1 MRCLLR
7 LLLRALACAPLVP
20 LAATA
25 QAQSWPAKP
34 VKMIASFAPGSAP
47 DIIARLVADQ
57 LSRAWGQPVLVEN
70 KPGGGNVIGAQVAA
84 RAAPDGNTLY
94 FATAAALV
102 TNPYTF
108 KSLPYDPAR
117 DFAPI
122 GIVGKTPF
130 LILAHPSVPAKTL
143 AELIAL
149 DKAQPGKLAFAT
161 DGPRNFS
168 GMAAAWLN
176 KLAGTSIVQ
185 IPYASMPQG
194 VQDTLAGRTQ
204 LVILAPAIAATH
216 VKRGALRPL
225 AETWARRVPGMQD
238 LQPVADLFPGYDLI
252 GWFALVAPSA
262 TPDAIIRRA
271 NRDLDH
277 ALKQDA
283 VSQRLREMG
292 VYTEGAETPEAAK
305 AFIAAE
311 LARWGRVVKE
321 IGVEPE

>member
-1 MRCLLR
+1 MTTLR
-7 LLLRALACAPLVP
+7 AARRALAGAL
-20 LAATA
+20 LWSFAAVA
-25 QAQSWPAKP
+25 LAQSWPAKP
-34 VKMIASFAPGSAP
+34 VKMVASFAPGSAP
-47 DIIARLVADQ
+47 DIVARLIADQ
-57 LSRAWGQPVLVEN
+57 LTRAWGQPVLVEN
-70 KPGGGNVIGAQVAA
+70 KPGGSNVIGAQLAA
-84 RAAPDGNTLY
+84 RAAPDGYTLY

-117 DFAPI
+117 DFTPI

-130 LILAHPSVPAKTL
+130 LVLAHPGVPAKTL

-185 IPYASMPQG
+185 IPYAAMPQG

-204 LVILAPAIAATH
+204 LVILAPAIAAGH

-225 AETWARRVPGMQD
+225 AETWAKRVPGMQD
-238 LQPVADLFPGYDLI
+238 LQPVAEILPGFDLI

-271 NRDLDH
+271 NGDLDR
-277 ALKQDA
+277 ALKAQT

-292 VYTEGAETPEAAK
+292 VYSDGAETPEAARD
-305 AFIAAE
+305 FIAAE

-321 IGVEPE
+321 IGLEPE

>member
-1 MRCLLR
+1 MTTFGRVRRSLVCA
-7 LLLRALACAPLVP
+7 LLLSF
-20 LAATA
+20 AASA

-34 VKMIASFAPGSAP
+34 VKLVASFAPGSAP
-47 DIIARLVADQ
+47 DIVARLVADQ

-70 KPGGGNVIGAQVAA
+70 KPGGGNVIGAQLAA
-84 RAAPDGNTLY
+84 RAAPDGYTLY

-108 KSLPYDPAR
+108 KALPYDPAR

-161 DGPRNFS
+161 DGARNFS
-168 GMAAAWLN
+168 GMAAAWFN
-176 KLAGTSIVQ
+176 KRAGTSILQ
-185 IPYASMPQG
+185 IPYNAMPQG

-204 LVILAPAIAATH
+204 LVILAPAIAAAH

-225 AETWARRVPGMQD
+225 AETWARRVPGMEEI
-238 LQPVADLFPGYDLI
+238 QPVAELFPSFDLI

-271 NRDLDH
+271 NRDLDR
-277 ALKQDA
+277 ALKDHA

-292 VYTEGAETPEAAK
+292 VYTDGAETPEAARD
-305 AFIAAE
+305 FIRSE
-311 LARWGRVVKE
+311 LANWGRVVKE
-321 IGVEPE
+321 LGVEPE

>member
-1 MRCLLR
+1 MTTLAIARR
-7 LLLRALACAPLVP
+7 GLACALL
-20 LAATA
+20 LAFAAGALA
-25 QAQSWPAKP
+25 QPWPAKP
-34 VKMIASFAPGSAP
+34 VKMVASFAPGSAP
-47 DIIARLVADQ
+47 DIVARLVADQ
-57 LSRAWGQPVLVEN
+57 LSRSWGQPVLVEN
-70 KPGGGNVIGAQVAA
+70 KPGGGNVIGAQFAA
-84 RAAPDGNTLY
+84 RAAPDGYTLY

-130 LILAHPSVPAKTL
+130 LILAHPGVPAKTL

-185 IPYASMPQG
+185 VPYASMPQG

-204 LVILAPAIAATH
+204 LVILAPALAAGH

-225 AETWARRVPGMQD
+225 AETWARRVPGMEE
-238 LQPVADLFPGYDLI
+238 LQPVAELLPGFDLV
-252 GWFALVAPSA
+252 GWFALVAPGA

-271 NRDLDH
+271 NRDLDR
-277 ALKQDA
+277 ALKDGA

-292 VYTEGAETPEAAK
+292 VYTDGAETPEAARD
-305 AFIAAE
+305 FILAE
-311 LARWGRVVKE
+311 RANWGRVVEE
-321 IGVEPE
+321 IGLQPE